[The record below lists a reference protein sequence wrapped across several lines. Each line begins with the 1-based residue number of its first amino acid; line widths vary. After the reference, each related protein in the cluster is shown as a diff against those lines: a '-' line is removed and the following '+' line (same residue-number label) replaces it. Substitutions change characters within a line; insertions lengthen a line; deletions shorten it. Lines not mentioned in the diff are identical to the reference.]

1 MEPVE
6 EEVVSLFDDVKPEPE
21 AVEDVVASP
30 EHAETFDVPD
40 KFKGKSVEDVIE
52 SYINLEKEAGRKA
65 NELGDLRKL
74 TDQILQQQVAP
85 PVAPVAPAE
94 HINDV
99 GFDDFVEDPAAAVN
113 RVVADNPRLQALE
126 ASLMNQNR
134 EAAHA
139 RMIKNHPDAD
149 EVVASPGF
157 VSWVQADPSR
167 VANFSRAHEQLD
179 IGTATDMI
187 SLYKQTQKVATEEAV
202 TERDSIAKSQLK
214 DATVE
219 TGSIPNTT
227 KKVYRR
233 ADLINLKMYDPARYS
248 AMSDDITKAYAEGR
262 VK

>member
-21 AVEDVVASP
+21 AVDDVVASP

-52 SYINLEKEAGRKA
+52 SYINLEKESGRKA

-74 TDQILQQQVAP
+74 TDQILQQQVTQ

-94 HINDV
+94 NINVV

-126 ASLMNQNR
+126 ASLQNQNR
-134 EAAHA
+134 DAAHA
-139 RMIKNHPDAD
+139 RMIQNHPDAD
-149 EVVASPGF
+149 EVVASSGF
-157 VSWVQADPSR
+157 QSWVQADPSR
-167 VANFSRAHEQLD
+167 VSNLNRAHTELD
-179 IGTATDMI
+179 IGTATDML

-214 DATVE
+214 DAVVE
-219 TGSIPNTT
+219 TGVVSNTT

-233 ADLINLKMYDPARYS
+233 ADLINLKIHDPERYT

-262 VK
+262 IK